1 MKFTNALAAI
11 LLACHVSAAVI
22 SSYTPQIQSSEVEKR
37 GCPKGCIWGCLGGGK
52 ACMGAPGIGGLPR
65 RELTSDGDS
74 EVVYSVDEKREV
86 APELQTEANT
96 ELEVVPEAEVKSTG

>member
-1 MKFTNALAAI
+1 
-11 LLACHVSAAVI
+11 
-22 SSYTPQIQSSEVEKR
+22 
-37 GCPKGCIWGCLGGGK
+37 
-52 ACMGAPGIGGLPR
+52 MGAPGIGGLPR